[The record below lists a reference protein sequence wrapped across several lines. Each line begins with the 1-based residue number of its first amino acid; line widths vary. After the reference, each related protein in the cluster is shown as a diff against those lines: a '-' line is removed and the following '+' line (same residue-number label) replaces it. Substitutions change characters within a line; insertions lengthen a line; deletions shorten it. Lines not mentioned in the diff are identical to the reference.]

1 MKISVLPQELYALCR
16 PVFLLVQQV
25 AVHNTY
31 ICVAH
36 YVNIAYIGKGSVV
49 RETRLHILNLVEVT

>member
-1 MKISVLPQELYALCR
+1 MKTSVLPQELYALCR

-31 ICVAH
+31 ICVNM
-36 YVNIAYIGKGSVV
+36 VYIGKGSVV